1 MSIIVGDILMEFFQ
15 ILSGLSEGQN
25 AENIE
30 RLQKQLNGL
39 TEAFNNNT
47 RLGMQT
53 DIEIMVIVI
62 IAIVLFSGLFLWS
75 NSLAKRVKRLESA
88 LPQKRAD

>member
-1 MSIIVGDILMEFFQ
+1 MEFFQ

>member
-1 MSIIVGDILMEFFQ
+1 MEFFQ

-75 NSLAKRVKRLESA
+75 NSLAKRVKRLESS